1 MGRGLDTEQIW
12 VRYRAEITFYDGT
25 INLDTHTHTHTH
37 THNWKATAR
46 E

>member
-25 INLDTHTHTHTH
+25 INLDTHTHTHTQLEG
-37 THNWKATAR
+37 NSQGIGD
-46 E
+46 